1 MVSRQPPP
9 KPKRTTY
16 HDETDA
22 DTFES
27 DDSYSAP
34 VAPRRG
40 RNHRATSQ
48 SPPSSPVSNR
58 PAVAPLKTVDGEAET
73 TIGVAVKMKGELSF
87 ERLLRIEGEFDG
99 RLISKGSLIIGAKGL
114 LTGPV
119 EGMKEVLVSGGRIIG
134 NINVERLVLRD
145 KGQIFGN
152 VTAKSIRIDPD
163 CVVLGSLNVN
173 PHAPSRINLKGEP
186 VTEEPKPPAP
196 VTPAPPTQPVA

>member
-1 MVSRQPPP
+1 MRQAPP
-9 KPKRTTY
+9 KPKRIY
-16 HDETDA
+16 QAAHDGDDGEN
-22 DTFES
+22 FES
-27 DDSYSAP
+27 DDGYNAP

-48 SPPSSPVSNR
+48 SPPGSPQGGR
-58 PAVAPLKTVDGEAET
+58 PQVAPLKTVDGDAET
-73 TIGVAVKMKGELSF
+73 TIGPAVKMRGELSF

-99 RLISKGSLIIGAKGL
+99 RLISKGSLVVGAKGL

-119 EGMKEVLVSGGRIIG
+119 DGMKEVLISGGRIIG

-186 VTEEPKPPAP
+186 VTEEPKTIPPAT
-196 VTPAPPTQPVA
+196 TPPAQAPA